1 MKEEKKFDLED
12 RLIDFSQGTTR
23 NACMVKN
30 DLLAAL
36 PMDQLK
42 LLERRKNDTWRLWL
56 LANTSV
62 G

>member
-30 DLLAAL
+30 D
-36 PMDQLK
+36 
-42 LLERRKNDTWRLWL
+42 
-56 LANTSV
+56 
-62 G
+62 